1 MYFFHETVNEFR
13 EHMSWNT
20 SPIISFLECAIL
32 SMTQVQRHEI
42 RIFHDDKQMDL
53 TTVLENHYSFFA
65 TKMYLK
71 VETSPLNKIQP

>member
-13 EHMSWNT
+13 EQMSWNT

-32 SMTQVQRHEI
+32 SMTQVQRHGI

-53 TTVLENHYSFFA
+53 TTVLENHCTFLA